1 MTISNPDLPLV
12 SIVYL
17 AYNQREA
24 LRESLRRMVH
34 ESGYPPGRL
43 EVIVVDNASADGTSE
58 IVAREHPQVRL
69 VRNERNVGAPG
80 WNAGFAIAS
89 GDYVLI
95 LDDDAYLPA
104 GALEQAVRA
113 AEAERADL
121 VSFTVV
127 SAFDPERPL
136 NDDWRTGLLS
146 YWGCAALVSRRA
158 IDALG
163 GYDPNMF
170 IWGNEAE
177 LTMRL
182 LDRGFRHLFLPEI
195 VAVHMKERIVGWE
208 PRRYRTNARHHA
220 YVAGKL
226 MHTVDAVAVV
236 GNLLVNA
243 LITTVAENR
252 TAIATLPLT
261 IEGFVEG
268 RRHRAPVRPI
278 VSRAYR
284 DNFRPFAA
292 SWRFVRT
299 PLERWR
305 AGGDAAAA
313 HEQRERRQERYY
325 AARPRFHPAGRASLS
340 L

>member
-1 MTISNPDLPLV
+1 VTIV
-12 SIVYL
+12 FL
-17 AYNQREA
+17 AYNRIEA
-24 LRESLRRMVH
+24 LRETLPRMVG
-34 ESGYPPGRL
+34 ESGYPPDRL
-43 EVIVVDNASADGTSE
+43 EVIVVDNASTDGTGDVIE
-58 IVAREHPQVRL
+58 REFPAVRL

-80 WNAGFAIAS
+80 WNAGFQVAT

-95 LDDDAYLPA
+95 LDDDAYLPE
-104 GALEQAVRA
+104 GALARAVNA
-113 AEAERADL
+113 AEEEHADL

-127 SAFDPERPL
+127 SSFDRDHPL

-146 YWGCAALVSRRA
+146 YWGCAALVSRQA

-195 VAVHMKERIVGWE
+195 VAIHMKERILGWE

-226 MHTVDAVAVV
+226 MHTFDAAVV
-236 GNLLVNA
+236 VANLLVGA
-243 LITTVAENR
+243 LITTVTENR
-252 TAIATLPLT
+252 EAVETLPLT
-261 IEGFVEG
+261 IEGYLEG
-268 RRHRAPVRPI
+268 RRHRQPVRPV

-299 PLERWR
+299 PLERLR
-305 AGGDAAAA
+305 AQGDSRTAQL
-313 HEQRERRQERYY
+313 QRERRQERYY
-325 AARPRFHPAGRASLS
+325 SQRPRFHPRGRASLS